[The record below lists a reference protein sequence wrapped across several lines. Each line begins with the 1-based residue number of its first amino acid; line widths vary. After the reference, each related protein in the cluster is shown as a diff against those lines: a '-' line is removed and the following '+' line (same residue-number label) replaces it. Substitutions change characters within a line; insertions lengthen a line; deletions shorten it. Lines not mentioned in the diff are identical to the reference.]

1 MCVQFGLRTAYPR
14 VLLIG
19 NGCGMVRVCV
29 CVCAGGRPRGGTA
42 AATAAAAGG
51 GALVAFVS
59 SFLPLGF
66 QIDVCFLG
74 RAWWRAKG
82 SPLKRSDTYYCLLNS
97 MQQSLRAGSS
107 PPLHAGPVWPRET
120 LVGSSL

>member
-1 MCVQFGLRTAYPR
+1 
-14 VLLIG
+14 
-19 NGCGMVRVCV
+19 MVMVVASCVCV
-29 CVCAGGRPRGGTA
+29 CVRAGGRPRGGS
-42 AATAAAAGG
+42 AAAAAAGGG

-74 RAWWRAKG
+74 PVRWRAKG

-97 MQQSLRAGSS
+97 M
-107 PPLHAGPVWPRET
+107 
-120 LVGSSL
+120 